1 MSKKLFHNDSKF
13 VDLPPLYNNSTKK
26 YPTLFSF
33 FKISLKKNSVNLDTK
48 NIENVCEEQV
58 YSSFF
63 RANSKTIFNYIYY
76 KFGNEEKAYDAVQDA
91 FLKLWENCAKVHPSK
106 AKSYVYTIANNTYL
120 NVLKA
125 EKVRLN
131 HTKNNNEHTNET
143 PEFLLEEKQF
153 HEKLERAL
161 ASLPENQRTTFL
173 LNRIDGKKYAQ
184 IAEMEGVSVKAIEK
198 RMHLALKALRKYID
212 GI

>member
-1 MSKKLFHNDSKF
+1 M
-13 VDLPPLYNNSTKK
+13 
-26 YPTLFSF
+26 
-33 FKISLKKNSVNLDTK
+33 
-48 NIENVCEEQV
+48 ENVCEEQV
-58 YSSFF
+58 FSSLFK
-63 RANSKTIFNYIYY
+63 ANSKTIFNYIYY
-76 KFGNEEKAYDAVQDA
+76 KFGNEEKAYDVVQEA
-91 FLKLWENCAKVHPSK
+91 FLKLWENCLKVHPDK

-120 NVLKA
+120 NIIKA

-131 HTKNNNEHTNET
+131 HAKSRNDTFNET
-143 PEFLLEEKQF
+143 PEFLLEEKQYQ
-153 HEKLERAL
+153 EKLERAL

-198 RMHLALKALRKYID
+198 RMHLALKSLRQHID